1 MTTNPKPTHAGAP
14 DDRSSSL
21 GWTHEQPGG
30 FQDANVEPDDGVV
43 NDSLGSVDIADSTG
57 LDETKETGDAKRQNK
72 NTRED

>member
-1 MTTNPKPTHAGAP
+1 MTTNPKPTHAGVP

-30 FQDANVEPDDGVV
+30 FQDTNVEPDDGLV